1 MTLGKIETAAL
12 YLEKTRGVHI
22 ASFLIAFALMVIAC
36 IYVRPAIDVVALG
49 RGYAA
54 LSQNPF
60 GDTPSPLG
68 FRILTPAIS
77 YVLGLRGKLIIIT
90 NLLIALSFLAVT
102 YRFFRKNLDQLND
115 ALFATAVFAFS
126 LVTLTTIYYGGYC
139 DSLTYLIVL
148 LMWMFRSKLLP
159 CSVLFFLGLLNRES
173 IVFLLPWFLFL
184 QVSESTEKIKVV
196 IKSVILYSLSV
207 GIYFAFRMWVASFRE
222 VEFSTD
228 YYFSPFSDN
237 FLSIFKKS
245 YGNQLIGIFSVFKAF
260 WIIILIAFYSIWKRH
275 QFNQIIS
282 IALLMFLAW
291 LQVFFAWDT
300 SRLMTL
306 AFPVMFISLLHV
318 FENNTLGFRSWCR
331 PVLMLNFMVPQLYT
345 AEQILEYMNS
355 TIGKLLD
362 WLLTGQV
369 LW

>member
-1 MTLGKIETAAL
+1 MTLGKIETATL
-12 YLEKTRGVHI
+12 YLEKTRGIHI
-22 ASFLIAFALMVIAC
+22 ASFLIAFALMIIAC

-54 LSQNPF
+54 LSQEPF
-60 GDTPSPLG
+60 GNTPSSLG

-77 YVLGLRGKLIIIT
+77 YILGLRGKLIIIT
-90 NLLIALSFLAVT
+90 NLLFALTFLAVT
-102 YRFFRKNLDQLND
+102 YRYFRKNLTQLND

-148 LMWMFRSKLLP
+148 LMWMFRSNLLL
-159 CSVLFFLGLLNRES
+159 CSVLFLLGLLNRES
-173 IVFLLPWFLFL
+173 IVFLLPWFVFL
-184 QVSESTEKIKVV
+184 QASESTERIKV
-196 IKSVILYSLSV
+196 IIRSVFLYSLSL
-207 GIYFAFRMWVASFRE
+207 GIYFAFRMWIASFRE

-228 YYFSPFSDN
+228 YYFSPFSEN

-245 YGNQLIGIFSVFKAF
+245 YGFHLIGIFSVFKAF
-260 WIIILIAFYSIWKRH
+260 WIMVLIALQSFWKKH

-282 IALLMFLAW
+282 IALLLFLVW

-318 FENNTLGFRSWCR
+318 FENNTLGFRSWCW
-331 PVLMLNFMVPQLYT
+331 PVLILNFMVPQLYT

-362 WLLTGQV
+362 WLWTGQAQ
-369 LW
+369 W